1 MIRVIVVSL
10 CFETLKSCNNGYER
24 FESDVNRM
32 RRPGGRLRPGGRWPH
47 GGGSDYSSKDFQD
60 TETDQSRLN
69 EKFTYIYPGEE
80 VGDPAK
86 ENRGIFGDAI
96 RAGTRHFIRDIAGI
110 PHPQYPQYGGG
121 GNYPYNRQL
130 PQQQPE

>member
-24 FESDVNRM
+24 FESDVNRRM
-32 RRPGGRLRPGGRWPH
+32 RPGGRLRPGGRWPY
-47 GGGSDYSSKDFQD
+47 GGGSDYSSMDFQD

-80 VGDPAK
+80 VGDLAK
-86 ENRGIFGDAI
+86 EKKGILK
-96 RAGTRHFIRDIAGI
+96 TFI
-110 PHPQYPQYGGG
+110 H
-121 GNYPYNRQL
+121 
-130 PQQQPE
+130 